1 MNKQNV
7 DDDRSEQGQRE
18 WDVAIDEE
26 QDGRDDLEQKYDDQI
41 VGDKERPDELASDSG
56 RRRRGNE
63 VKEAVQSEDEKD
75 EAEKKTGDDS
85 SDFHISLVGF
95 DLHYIDINIICVKIK
110 MKWDGK
116 EQFKCQTRPAFMS
129 GSS

>member
-1 MNKQNV
+1 
-7 DDDRSEQGQRE
+7 
-18 WDVAIDEE
+18 
-26 QDGRDDLEQKYDDQI
+26 LEQKYRDQI
-41 VGDKERPDELASDSG
+41 MRDKKRPDELASDSG

-75 EAEKKTGDDS
+75 EAKKKTGDDS